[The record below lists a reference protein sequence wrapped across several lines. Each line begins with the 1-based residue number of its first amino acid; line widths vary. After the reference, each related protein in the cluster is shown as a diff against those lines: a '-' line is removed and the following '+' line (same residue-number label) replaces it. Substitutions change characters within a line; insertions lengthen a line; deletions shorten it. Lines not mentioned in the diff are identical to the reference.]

1 MNLATGF
8 AQRKVSRRDLV
19 VAFSCGVFAA
29 SMAGMA
35 YAAVPL
41 YRWFCQA
48 TGFGGTTQLAKTVP
62 GEVLPRTLVI
72 RFDANV
78 VGGLPW
84 RFAPEPR
91 TLDVKLG
98 EVATAL
104 FTIRNDSARET
115 VGQAS
120 YNVTPP
126 TIGLYFSKINCFC
139 FSEQRLRPGETREM
153 TVLFFVDPALA
164 QNPEDDALNTIT
176 LSYTMHPVHPA
187 DNVAT
192 VGPRVGRLR

>member
-1 MNLATGF
+1 MNLGTGF
-8 AQRKVSRRDLV
+8 AQRKVSKRDLV
-19 VAFSCGVFAA
+19 VALSCGMFAA

-41 YRWFCQA
+41 YRWFCQT
-48 TGFGGTTQLAKTVP
+48 TGFGGTTQQAKTVP
-62 GEVLPRTLVI
+62 GEVLARTLAI
-72 RFDANV
+72 RFDTNV

-84 RFAPEPR
+84 KFAPERR

-98 EVATAL
+98 EVATVL
-104 FTIRNDSARET
+104 FTISNESARET

-139 FSEQRLRPGETREM
+139 FSEQKLRPGEVREL
-153 TVLFFVDPALA
+153 TVVFFVDPALA
-164 QNPEDDALNTIT
+164 QDPEDDSLNTIT
-176 LSYTMHPVHPA
+176 LSYTMHPVRPA
-187 DNVAT
+187 DNLAT
-192 VGPRVGRLR
+192 VGARVGRL

>member
-1 MNLATGF
+1 MNLGTSF
-8 AQRKVSRRDLV
+8 AQRKVSKRDFV
-19 VAFSCGVFAA
+19 VAFSCGLFAA

-41 YRWFCQA
+41 YRWFCQT
-48 TGFGGTTQLAKTVP
+48 TGFGGTTQLATTVP
-62 GEVLPRTLVI
+62 GKVLARALVI
-72 RFDANV
+72 RFDSNV

-84 RFAPEPR
+84 RFAPERR

-98 EVATAL
+98 EVATVL
-104 FTIRNDSARET
+104 FTISNESARET

-139 FSEQRLRPGETREM
+139 FSEQKLRPGEMREL
-153 TVLFFVDPALA
+153 TVVFFVDPALA
-164 QNPEDDALNTIT
+164 RDPEDDGLNTIT
-176 LSYTMHPVHPA
+176 LSYTMHPVRPV
-187 DNVAT
+187 DNLAT
-192 VGPRVGRLR
+192 VGARVGRF